1 MDGVSGIGTHPRTS
15 SDDIFQSSSHA
26 WREAEARTAVRM
38 LSNGRGQCVL
48 SIPDL
53 RCGGCV
59 ATIERALNARP
70 DVASARVNL
79 TLKQAVV
86 TFANADTDPTAVISA
101 LALLG
106 YPAIPADVAQSEED
120 NTDNIGRGLL
130 RAIAVAGFG
139 AMNIMILSVAVWSGA
154 AGETRDTFHLISALI
169 AIPVVVYAG
178 QPFFRSAFQ
187 ALRVRRLNMDVPIA
201 VAVVLALALSL
212 VETMRGGEQA
222 FFDAAVTL
230 LFFLLSGRYLDHLMR
245 ERARSA
251 VSGLARL
258 SPRGAMLRQSDGTPT
273 YVPLSSIAPGAI
285 ITIGRDERVPVDVRI
300 TSGFTDLDRS
310 LVTGEAMPV
319 PAGFGDT
326 LDAGT
331 LNLTGAVEAE
341 VLRSADESFLAQ
353 MIRMQSDAET
363 GRGTYVRIADRAAR
377 LYAPVVHLLALVTFI
392 GWVLATGDW
401 HTSAFVAISVLIIT
415 CPCALGLAVP
425 VAHVVASGR
434 LMRMGILM
442 KDGSALERLADIDC
456 VVFDKTGTLTMG
468 TSAVGFGPDD
478 PALRTA
484 AKALALKSVH
494 PAARAIALSIAELPC
509 QLDDAIEVPGFGV
522 AGCIGGRA
530 VRLGRAD
537 WVADISVHAKGRA
550 SPVFA
555 FADGP
560 AMSFDLTE
568 ALRPGAVDAIKSFA
582 AAGIPVAMLSGD
594 IAARANS
601 IANQLDIADVKS
613 GKTPADKIA
622 ALNAMRNNGF
632 RALMVGDGLNDAAA
646 LAAAHVSMAP
656 SSASDAGRTAADFI
670 FLRDGLDAVPAAWR
684 MARDTSRIV
693 RQNFALAIAYNC
705 IAIPLAMAGLVTPL
719 IAAIAMS
726 ASSLLVIGN
735 ALRLNRAAKPGQTP
749 VSRVGGSE
757 VPA

>member
-1 MDGVSGIGTHPRTS
+1 VSGIGTHPRTCNG
-15 SDDIFQSSSHA
+15 DVLESSSRA
-26 WREAEARTAVRM
+26 RRDAEARAGVRM
-38 LSNGRGQCVL
+38 LTNGQGQCIL
-48 SIPDL
+48 SVPDL

-59 ATIERALNARP
+59 AAIERTLNARA
-70 DVASARVNL
+70 DVVSARVNL

-86 TFANADTDPTAVISA
+86 TFADADLDPSSVISA
-101 LALLG
+101 LSQLG
-106 YPAIPADVAQSEED
+106 YAASYMDQDLSDED
-120 NTDNIGRGLL
+120 HTDKVGRGLL

-139 AMNIMILSVAVWSGA
+139 AANIMLLSVAVWSGA

-169 AIPVVVYAG
+169 AIPVVAYAG
-178 QPFFRSAFQ
+178 QPFFRSALQ

-258 SPRGAMLRQSDGTPT
+258 SPRGAMLRQSDGALT
-273 YVPLSSIAPGAI
+273 YVPLSAIAPGAI
-285 ITIGRDERVPVDVRI
+285 ITIGPDERVPVDVRI
-300 TSGFTDLDRS
+300 ISGSTDLDRS

-326 LDAGT
+326 LEAGT
-331 LNLTGAVEAE
+331 LNLTGPVEAE

-353 MIRMQSDAET
+353 MMHMQAEAET

-377 LYAPVVHLLALVTFI
+377 LYAPVVHLLALATFI

-442 KDGSALERLADIDC
+442 KDGSALERLADIDR

-468 TSAVGFGPDD
+468 TLAVGFGPDD

-522 AGCIGGRA
+522 AGCIDGRA

-622 ALNAMRNNGF
+622 ALNAMRNDGF

-684 MARDTSRIV
+684 MARDTARIV

>member
-79 TLKQAVV
+79 TLKQTVV
-86 TFANADTDPTAVISA
+86 TFADADTDPTSLISA
-101 LALLG
+101 LTLLG
-106 YPAIPADVAQSEED
+106 YPAIPADQDQSHED
-120 NTDNIGRGLL
+120 DTDTVGRGLL

-258 SPRGAMLRQSDGTPT
+258 SPRGAMLRQSDGTLI
-273 YVPLSSIAPGAI
+273 YVPLSAIAPGAI
-285 ITIGRDERVPVDVRI
+285 IAIGRDERVPVDVRI
-300 TSGFTDLDRS
+300 ISGSTDLDRS

-326 LDAGT
+326 LEAGT
-331 LNLTGAVEAE
+331 LNLTGPVEAE

-353 MIRMQSDAET
+353 MMHMQSEAET

-377 LYAPVVHLLALVTFI
+377 LYAPVVHLLALATFI

-442 KDGSALERLADIDC
+442 KDGSALERLADIDR

-468 TSAVGFGPDD
+468 TLAVGFGLDD

-613 GKTPADKIA
+613 RKTPADKIA
-622 ALNAMRNNGF
+622 ALNAMRNDGF

-684 MARDTSRIV
+684 MARDTARIV

>member
-1 MDGVSGIGTHPRTS
+1 M
-15 SDDIFQSSSHA
+15 SD
-26 WREAEARTAVRM
+26 
-38 LSNGRGQCVL
+38 GRGQCVL

-59 ATIERALNARP
+59 ATIERALNART

-86 TFANADTDPTAVISA
+86 TFADADTDPTSVISA
-101 LALLG
+101 LTLLG
-106 YPAIPADVAQSEED
+106 YPAIPADQGQSQEGD
-120 NTDNIGRGLL
+120 TDTVGRGLL

-169 AIPVVVYAG
+169 AVPVVAYAG
-178 QPFFRSAFQ
+178 QPFFRSALQ
-187 ALRVRRLNMDVPIA
+187 ALRVGRLNMDVPIA
-201 VAVVLALALSL
+201 VAVILALALSL

-258 SPRGAMLRQSDGTPT
+258 SPRGAMLRQSGGMLT
-273 YVPLSSIAPGAI
+273 YVPLSAISPGAI
-285 ITIGRDERVPVDVRI
+285 IAIGPDERVPVDVRI
-300 TSGFTDLDRS
+300 VAGFTDLDRS

-326 LDAGT
+326 LEAGT

-341 VLRSADESFLAQ
+341 VLRSAEQSFLAQ
-353 MIRMQSDAET
+353 MMHMQSEAET

-377 LYAPVVHLLALVTFI
+377 LYAPVVHLLALATFV

-425 VAHVVASGR
+425 VAHVVAAGR

-442 KDGSALERLADIDC
+442 KDGSALERLADIDR
-456 VVFDKTGTLTMG
+456 VVFDKTGTLTIG
-468 TSAVGFGPDD
+468 TSAVGLGPDD
-478 PALRTA
+478 PALRPA
-484 AKALALKSVH
+484 AKALASKSVH
-494 PAARAIALSIAELPC
+494 PAARAIEMSIAERPC
-509 QLDDAIEVPGFGV
+509 QLDDATEVPGFGI
-522 AGCIGGRA
+522 AGCVDGRA

-537 WVADISVHAKGRA
+537 WVADISVQAKGRA

-568 ALRPGAVDAIKSFA
+568 TLRPGAVDAIRSFA
-582 AAGIPVAMLSGD
+582 AARIPVAMLSGD

-601 IANQLDIADVKS
+601 IANQLDISDVKS
-613 GKTPADKIA
+613 GQTPADKIA
-622 ALNAMRNNGF
+622 ALNDLRDGGS

-684 MARDTSRIV
+684 MARATARIV

-719 IAAIAMS
+719 IAALAMS

-735 ALRLNRAAKPGQTP
+735 ALRLNRAAQPRQTP
-749 VSRVGGSE
+749 APRLGGSQ

>member
-1 MDGVSGIGTHPRTS
+1 
-15 SDDIFQSSSHA
+15 
-26 WREAEARTAVRM
+26 M

-79 TLKQAVV
+79 TLKQGVV
-86 TFANADTDPTAVISA
+86 TFVNADTDPTAAICA

-106 YPAIPADVAQSEED
+106 YPAIPADVAQSDED
-120 NTDNIGRGLL
+120 DTDNIGRGLL

-169 AIPVVVYAG
+169 AIPVVAYAG
-178 QPFFRSAFQ
+178 QPFFRSALQ
-187 ALRVRRLNMDVPIA
+187 ALRVGRLNMDVPIA
-201 VAVVLALALSL
+201 VAVILALALSL

-258 SPRGAMLRQSDGTPT
+258 SPRGAMLRQSDGNLT
-273 YVPLSSIAPGAI
+273 YVPLSAIAPGAI
-285 ITIGRDERVPVDVRI
+285 IAIGPDERVPVDVQI
-300 TSGFTDLDRS
+300 ISGSTDLDRS
-310 LVTGEAMPV
+310 LVTGEALPV
-319 PAGFGDT
+319 AAGFGDT
-326 LDAGT
+326 LEAGT

-353 MIRMQSDAET
+353 MMRMQSEAET

-377 LYAPVVHLLALVTFI
+377 LYAPVVHLLALATFI
-392 GWVLATGDW
+392 GWVIATGDW

-442 KDGSALERLADIDC
+442 KDGSALERLADIDR

-613 GKTPADKIA
+613 SKTPADKIA
-622 ALNAMRNNGF
+622 ALNAMRNDGF

>member
-1 MDGVSGIGTHPRTS
+1 MS
-15 SDDIFQSSSHA
+15 SRA
-26 WREAEARTAVRM
+26 WREAEARTAVRA
-38 LSNGRGQCVL
+38 LSDGRGQCVL

-59 ATIERALNARP
+59 ATIERALNART

-86 TFANADTDPTAVISA
+86 TFADADTDPTSVISA
-101 LALLG
+101 LTMLG
-106 YPAIPADVAQSEED
+106 YPAIPSDQHQSHD
-120 NTDNIGRGLL
+120 NDTDTVGRGLL

-169 AIPVVVYAG
+169 AVPVVAYAG
-178 QPFFRSAFQ
+178 QPFFRSALQ
-187 ALRVRRLNMDVPIA
+187 ALWVGRLNMDVPIA

-258 SPRGAMLRQSDGTPT
+258 SPRGAMLRQSDGSLT
-273 YVPLSSIAPGAI
+273 YVPLSAIAPGAI
-285 ITIGRDERVPVDVRI
+285 IAIGPDERVPVDVQI
-300 TSGFTDLDRS
+300 ISGSTDLDRS

-326 LDAGT
+326 LEAGT

-341 VLRSADESFLAQ
+341 VQRSADESFLAQ
-353 MIRMQSDAET
+353 MMRMQSEAET

-377 LYAPVVHLLALVTFI
+377 LYAPVVHLLALATFV

-442 KDGSALERLADIDC
+442 KDGSALERLADIDR

-468 TSAVGFGPDD
+468 TAAIGFGPDD

-484 AKALALKSVH
+484 AKALASKSVH
-494 PAARAIALSIAELPC
+494 PAARAIAMSIAERPC
-509 QLDDAIEVPGFGV
+509 QLDDATEVPGFGI
-522 AGCIGGRA
+522 AGCVGGRA

-537 WVADISVHAKGRA
+537 WVADISVQAKDRA

-568 ALRPGAVDAIKSFA
+568 TLRPGAVDAIKSFA
-582 AAGIPVAMLSGD
+582 AARIPVAMLSGD

-601 IANQLDIADVKS
+601 IANQLDISDVKS
-613 GKTPADKIA
+613 GQTPADKIA
-622 ALNAMRNNGF
+622 VLNDLRDGGS

-656 SSASDAGRTAADFI
+656 ASASDAGRTAADFI
-670 FLRDGLDAVPAAWR
+670 FLRDGLDAVPTAWR
-684 MARDTSRIV
+684 MARDTARIV

-719 IAAIAMS
+719 IAALAMS

-735 ALRLNRAAKPGQTP
+735 ALRLNRAAQPRQTP
-749 VSRVGGSE
+749 AARLGGSQ

>member
-1 MDGVSGIGTHPRTS
+1 MRRL
-15 SDDIFQSSSHA
+15 SD
-26 WREAEARTAVRM
+26 
-38 LSNGRGQCVL
+38 GRGQCVL

-59 ATIERALNARP
+59 AMIECALNARS

-86 TFANADTDPTAVISA
+86 TFADADTDPTAVISA
-101 LALLG
+101 LTLLG
-106 YPAIPADVAQSEED
+106 YPAIPADQGQSQEGH
-120 NTDNIGRGLL
+120 TDTVGRGLL

-169 AIPVVVYAG
+169 AIPVVAYAG
-178 QPFFRSAFQ
+178 QPFFRSALQ

-258 SPRGAMLRQSDGTPT
+258 SPRGAMLRQSDGSLT
-273 YVPLSSIAPGAI
+273 YVPLSAIAPGAI
-285 ITIGRDERVPVDVRI
+285 IAIGPDERVPVDVQI
-300 TSGFTDLDRS
+300 ISGSTDLDRS

-326 LDAGT
+326 LEAGT

-341 VLRSADESFLAQ
+341 VQRSADESFLAQ
-353 MIRMQSDAET
+353 MMRMQSEAET

-377 LYAPVVHLLALVTFI
+377 LYAPVVHLLALATFV

-442 KDGSALERLADIDC
+442 KDGSALERL
-456 VVFDKTGTLTMG
+456 
-468 TSAVGFGPDD
+468 
-478 PALRTA
+478 
-484 AKALALKSVH
+484 
-494 PAARAIALSIAELPC
+494 
-509 QLDDAIEVPGFGV
+509 
-522 AGCIGGRA
+522 
-530 VRLGRAD
+530 
-537 WVADISVHAKGRA
+537 
-550 SPVFA
+550 
-555 FADGP
+555 
-560 AMSFDLTE
+560 
-568 ALRPGAVDAIKSFA
+568 
-582 AAGIPVAMLSGD
+582 
-594 IAARANS
+594 
-601 IANQLDIADVKS
+601 
-613 GKTPADKIA
+613 
-622 ALNAMRNNGF
+622 
-632 RALMVGDGLNDAAA
+632 
-646 LAAAHVSMAP
+646 
-656 SSASDAGRTAADFI
+656 
-670 FLRDGLDAVPAAWR
+670 
-684 MARDTSRIV
+684 
-693 RQNFALAIAYNC
+693 
-705 IAIPLAMAGLVTPL
+705 
-719 IAAIAMS
+719 
-726 ASSLLVIGN
+726 
-735 ALRLNRAAKPGQTP
+735 
-749 VSRVGGSE
+749 
-757 VPA
+757 